1 MKGRIFLG
9 LTTALCLLLS
19 AASFALAQE
28 KKQPLAIGAVFSV
41 TGKAA
46 ALGDPE
52 AKTAI
57 MIVDQINKAGG
68 VNGFPLQLVLQDDES
83 LETKAV
89 ADVEKL
95 IKQDRVLAIIGPS
108 VSGNSL
114 QVKPICEKAKVPMV
128 SCAAAEAIVTP
139 PESSRFIFKTPQLDS
154 HVAIRILEQA
164 RNMGITKIGI
174 LTDTLPFG
182 QQGRKQLQQHA
193 KELGIAIVADETYGP
208 SVTDMR
214 PQLERILAA
223 GAGAVVNWSVLPV
236 QTIVPKNMKAMGMQ
250 TPLFYSHG
258 FGNPKMIAAAGEA
271 GEGIMFPTGRLLAV
285 DVLPANHPQKKI
297 LEDYKNAYESR
308 YKSQVSTF
316 GGHAYDALWLVVNAI
331 KTRNVTPDIPVE
343 QARQAIRDGLEQT
356 KGWLGISGTYYMS
369 ANDHTGLDKY
379 DSLEMLVVAKDGK
392 VVPLSQHK

>member
-1 MKGRIFLG
+1 MKVRTSLAITIVVLF
-9 LTTALCLLLS
+9 LLS
-19 AASFALAQE
+19 AVCSALAAE
-28 KKQPLAIGAVFSV
+28 KKPLLIGGIFSV
-41 TGKAA
+41 TGKAS

-52 AKTAI
+52 SKTVA
-57 MIVDQINKAGG
+57 MIVNQINANGG
-68 VNGFPLQLVLQDDES
+68 VNGFPLTLIVQDDES

-89 ADVEKL
+89 ADAEKL
-95 IKQDRVLAIIGPS
+95 INQDRVLAIIGPS

-139 PESSRFIFKTPQLDS
+139 LENSRFIFKTPQLDS

-193 KELGIAIVADETYGP
+193 QELGMQIVADETYGP
-208 SVTDMR
+208 TVTDMR
-214 PQLERILAA
+214 PQLERIQAA

-236 QTIVPKNMKAMGMQ
+236 QTIVPKNMKAMGMR

-258 FGNPKMIAAAGEA
+258 FGNPKMIQAAGEA
-271 GEGIMFPTGRLLAV
+271 GEGIMFPAGRLLAV
-285 DVLPANHPQKKI
+285 DALPANHAQKKI
-297 LEDYKNAYESR
+297 LEAYKKAYETKYNSA
-308 YKSQVSTF
+308 VSTF
-316 GGHAYDALWLVVNAI
+316 GGHAYDALWLVVNAM
-331 KTRNVTPDIPVE
+331 KQRNVTPDMPVE

-356 KGWLGISGTYYMS
+356 KGWLGIGGTFYMS

-379 DSLEMLVVAKDGK
+379 DSLEMLVVSKDGK
-392 VVPLSQHK
+392 VIPLAQTK